1 MRFLIRD
8 KKLDIA
14 DKIQL
19 IISYFLQ
26 LVLLVSMFFSLLQKN
41 WMILFLTL
49 GIFFLTFLPAII
61 RRTYRVYLPVEFDL
75 VTIVFIFTSLFL
87 GEIHAYYIRFWWW
100 DVVLHTS
107 SGFLL
112 GIAAFTLVYILN
124 RERKINI
131 RMKPGFVALFS
142 FCFALAVGTVWEIFE
157 FSMDSFFSLN
167 MQKSGL
173 VDTMW
178 DLIVDTLGA
187 GIVSVLGYFYIR
199 GGSKSLLFR
208 RLVNRFVKRNPQ
220 LFRRR

>member
-142 FCFALAVGTVWEIFE
+142 FCFALAVGTAWEIFE

-173 VDTMW
+173 VDTIW